1 MKKGIKEILLKM
13 QVNEITEYMVYK
25 KLSKCFKDKE
35 KVKLLESL
43 SKDELSH
50 YNLWKKYTNM
60 DVEPN
65 KTKILLYFLI
75 AKIFGLTF
83 GLKLMENNEM
93 EAKNIYEII
102 SKDIPIAK
110 RIVKEED
117 KHEKILINLINE
129 EFLEYTSSLVLGL
142 NDALVELTGSLA
154 GLTFALQNNKLIA
167 ISGLITGISASLSM
181 AASEYLSTKNEKTVK
196 NPLKSSI
203 YTGVAY
209 IFTVFIL
216 ILPYFLF
223 ENIYYCLTFTLIN
236 AIIVIFIFNFYV
248 SIAKDLNFKYRF
260 LEMLIISMSVALIS
274 FIVGLLA
281 KNFLGIEI

>member
-1 MKKGIKEILLKM
+1 
-13 QVNEITEYMVYK
+13 
-25 KLSKCFKDKE
+25 CFKDKE

-196 NPLKSSI
+196 NPLKS
-203 YTGVAY
+203 
-209 IFTVFIL
+209 
-216 ILPYFLF
+216 
-223 ENIYYCLTFTLIN
+223 
-236 AIIVIFIFNFYV
+236 
-248 SIAKDLNFKYRF
+248 
-260 LEMLIISMSVALIS
+260 
-274 FIVGLLA
+274 
-281 KNFLGIEI
+281 